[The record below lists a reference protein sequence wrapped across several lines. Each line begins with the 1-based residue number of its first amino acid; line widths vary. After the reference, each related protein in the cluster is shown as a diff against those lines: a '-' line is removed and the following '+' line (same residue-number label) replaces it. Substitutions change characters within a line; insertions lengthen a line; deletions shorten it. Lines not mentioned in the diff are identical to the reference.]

1 MEGLRQIRGK
11 LEHSFFV
18 LLVSGGGFDS
28 SNCDKQR
35 WEKRGKTR
43 KGRIHVIHCGGVF
56 AAVATIGRK
65 WCSLPKVAPPPPFST
80 LASSQ
85 FKSTKTSCKNFDQQL
100 IKMSLLS
107 YQSSVI
113 VEHYKVLRT
122 KFKACIEFERPVNC
136 TIFSQS
142 VAILS
147 DSTGLIMT
155 LP

>member
-1 MEGLRQIRGK
+1 MIAPIVTNKGEK
-11 LEHSFFV
+11 
-18 LLVSGGGFDS
+18 
-28 SNCDKQR
+28 
-35 WEKRGKTR
+35 KRGKTR

-65 WCSLPKVAPPPPFST
+65 WCSLPKVAPTPPFST

-85 FKSTKTSCKNFDQQL
+85 FKSNKKSCKNFDQQL

-122 KFKACIEFERPVNC
+122 NIKACIEFERPVNC
-136 TIFSQS
+136 TIFS
-142 VAILS
+142 
-147 DSTGLIMT
+147 
-155 LP
+155 